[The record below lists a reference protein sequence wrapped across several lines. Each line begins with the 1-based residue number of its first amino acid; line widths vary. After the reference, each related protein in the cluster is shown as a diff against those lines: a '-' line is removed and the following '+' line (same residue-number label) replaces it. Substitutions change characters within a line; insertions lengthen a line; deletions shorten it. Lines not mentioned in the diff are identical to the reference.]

1 LDVEKLLRVMA
12 EKNVDELDS
21 LPKIEGFPEF
31 EKMRDKVTEALKSGD
46 LKCLVGSLEDITK
59 VLSDIAE
66 EKK

>member
-1 LDVEKLLRVMA
+1 
-12 EKNVDELDS
+12 VDELDS